1 MTKIYQTIYSEIYTI
16 LSGVSNVKEIVKHP
30 TANFSK
36 YPAVV
41 YFPASVSNVFSTSA
55 DNFREYKFKLFVVA
69 GVDQTTMSN
78 IFENVLANTSDAIL
92 EAFDSNWKL
101 NSIGGHRVWIRIDA
115 GNWGVEKTD
124 KGLLGVAEYDLIIK
138 LSVNN

>member
-1 MTKIYQTIYSEIYTI
+1 MTIYKTIYDEIEDI
-16 LSGVSNVKEIVKHP
+16 LETVENVRQIVKHP

-41 YFPASVSNVFSTSA
+41 YFPAEVSNVFSTNA
-55 DNFREYKFKLFVVA
+55 DNFREYKFKMFVVA
-69 GVDQTTMSN
+69 GIDQTTMSN
-78 IFENVLANTSDAIL
+78 IFENVLSNTCDAIL

-101 NSIGGHRVWIRIDA
+101 NSIDGHRVWIRIDA
-115 GNWGVEKTD
+115 GNWSVEKAD
-124 KGLLGVAEYDLIIK
+124 KGLLGVAEFDIIIK

>member
-1 MTKIYQTIYSEIYTI
+1 MAIYKTIYDEIEDI
-16 LSGVSNVKEIVKHP
+16 LETVENVKQIVKHP

-41 YFPASVSNVFSTSA
+41 YFPAEVSNVFSTNT
-55 DNFREYKFKLFVVA
+55 DNFREYKFKMFVVA

-78 IFENVLANTSDAIL
+78 IFENVLSNTCDAIL
-92 EAFDSNWKL
+92 EAFDSGWKL
-101 NSIGGHRVWIRIDA
+101 NSIDGHRVWIRIDA
-115 GNWGVEKTD
+115 GNWSVEKTN
-124 KGLLGVAEYDLIIK
+124 KGLLGVAEFDIIIK

>member
-1 MTKIYQTIYSEIYTI
+1 MTIYKTIYDEIEDI
-16 LSGVSNVKEIVKHP
+16 LETVENVRQIVKHP

-41 YFPASVSNVFSTSA
+41 YFPAEVSNVFSTNA
-55 DNFREYKFKLFVVA
+55 DNFREYKFKMFVVA

-78 IFENVLANTSDAIL
+78 IFENVLSNTCDAIL
-92 EAFDSNWKL
+92 EAFDSGWKL
-101 NSIGGHRVWIRIDA
+101 NSIDGHRVWIRIDA
-115 GNWGVEKTD
+115 GNWSVEKTD
-124 KGLLGVAEYDLIIK
+124 KGLLGVAEFDIIIK

>member
-1 MTKIYQTIYSEIYTI
+1 MTIYKTIYNEIEDI
-16 LSGVSNVKEIVKHP
+16 LETVENVRQIVKHP

-41 YFPASVSNVFSTSA
+41 YFPAEVSNVFSTNA
-55 DNFREYKFKLFVVA
+55 DNFREYKFKMFVVA

-78 IFENVLANTSDAIL
+78 IFENVLSNTCDAIL
-92 EAFDSNWKL
+92 EAFDSGWKL
-101 NSIGGHRVWIRIDA
+101 NSIDGHRVWIRIDA
-115 GNWGVEKTD
+115 GNWSVEKTD
-124 KGLLGVAEYDLIIK
+124 KGLLGVAEFDIIIK

>member
-1 MTKIYQTIYSEIYTI
+1 MTIYKTIYDEIEDI
-16 LSGVSNVKEIVKHP
+16 LETVENVKQIVKHP

-41 YFPASVSNVFSTSA
+41 YFPAEVSNVFSTNA
-55 DNFREYKFKLFVVA
+55 DNFREYKFKMFVVA

-78 IFENVLANTSDAIL
+78 IFENVLSNTCDAIL
-92 EAFDSNWKL
+92 EAFDSSWKL
-101 NSIGGHRVWIRIDA
+101 NSIDGHRVWIRIDA
-115 GNWGVEKTD
+115 GNWSVEKTD
-124 KGLLGVAEYDLIIK
+124 KGLLGVAEFDIIIK

>member
-1 MTKIYQTIYSEIYTI
+1 MTIYKTIYDEIEDI
-16 LSGVSNVKEIVKHP
+16 LETVENVKQIVKHP

-41 YFPASVSNVFSTSA
+41 YFPAEVSNVFSTNA
-55 DNFREYKFKLFVVA
+55 DNFREYKFKMFVVA

-78 IFENVLANTSDAIL
+78 IFENVLSNTCDAIL
-92 EAFDSNWKL
+92 EAFDSGWKL
-101 NSIGGHRVWIRIDA
+101 NSIDGHRVWIRIDA
-115 GNWGVEKTD
+115 GNWSVEKTD
-124 KGLLGVAEYDLIIK
+124 KGLLGVAEFDIIIK